1 MLIFGAKD
9 LPTLNF
15 FSVESVEDIK
25 KSSPKDIVLL
35 DSFNSPYELA
45 KYCQANEV
53 AYAVDIANIKEA
65 VFASNLGASFII
77 CSFELAKELQKVAD
91 NYLWDTKVLAK
102 ISSED
107 EIEEVALAGVDG
119 AILEAE
125 SSKHKAKS

>member
-9 LPTLNF
+9 LATPNF

-35 DSFNSPYELA
+35 ESFDSPYELA
-45 KYCQANEV
+45 KYCQANNI
-53 AYAVDIANIKEA
+53 AYAVEVASIKEA
-65 VFASNLGASFII
+65 VFASNLGATFIL
-77 CSFELAKELQKVAD
+77 CSFELAKEIQKVAD

-107 EIEEVALAGVDG
+107 EIENVAIAGVDG
-119 AILEAE
+119 AILGAE
-125 SSKHKAKS
+125 S